1 MEKPLNQ
8 VWEVWSVNR
17 SEAHVYEPPI
27 LYFAGSYSACKDYV
41 ATVKSG
47 RISKRSKAIREAQNS
62 NKALIRMWEHL
73 TPSTRHAKELKRRL
87 FEQAFAAGWSK

>member
-8 VWEVWSVNR
+8 MWEVWSVNR
-17 SEAHVYEPPI
+17 VEAHVYEKPV
-27 LYFAGSYSACKDYV
+27 LYFAGSYDACKDYV

-47 RISKRSKAIREAQNS
+47 RISKRCMAIREALTDKEVIKTWQ
-62 NKALIRMWEHL
+62 HL

-87 FEQAFAAGWSK
+87 FEQAYAAGWSK